1 LLGPVPG
8 RTLHEAGRA
17 RRGGKSATGSE
28 SGREIVSVPGE
39 QEKES
44 LRGTSPRVRDGRSEA
59 MKTVQA
65 TGAEREIPNDGRAT
79 MESSIVDTMRRYFQN
94 DTGKTRGDLE
104 YTIINSVKRYFEG
117 KPPERS

>member
-1 LLGPVPG
+1 
-8 RTLHEAGRA
+8 
-17 RRGGKSATGSE
+17 
-28 SGREIVSVPGE
+28 
-39 QEKES
+39 
-44 LRGTSPRVRDGRSEA
+44 

-65 TGAEREIPNDGRAT
+65 TGAERKIPNDGRAT

-117 KPPERS
+117 KPPERG